1 MGRIVVGIDGSKS
14 ADEALR
20 FALEEARLRSA
31 TLRIVTVWSTP
42 SAAYAGMAYVP
53 TFDLREAEEQ
63 AANERLEAARALVG
77 AAPGVTIETVS
88 VEGQVAGVLVAEAEG
103 ADLLVVGSR
112 GHGGFTS
119 LLLGSVSQQVAH
131 HAKVPLAIVR
141 APRGERGKSS

>member
-1 MGRIVVGIDGSKS
+1 MGRIVVGLDGSKS
-14 ADEALR
+14 GDEALR

-31 TLRIVTVWSTP
+31 ALRIVTVWSTP

-63 AANERLEAARALVG
+63 AATERLAAARALVG
-77 AAPGVTIETVS
+77 NAAGIEIETVA
-88 VEGQVAGVLVAEAEG
+88 VEGQAAGALVAEAKG
-103 ADLLVVGSR
+103 AELLVVGSR

-131 HAKVPLAIVR
+131 HAQVPLAIVR
-141 APRGERGKSS
+141 APREERGKR

>member
-1 MGRIVVGIDGSKS
+1 MSRIVVGIDGSKS

-20 FALEEARLRSA
+20 FAIEEARLRGA

-42 SAAYAGMAYVP
+42 SAVYAGMAYVP
-53 TFDLREAEEQ
+53 SFDLSEVEEQ
-63 AANERLEAARALVG
+63 AANDRLQAARAFVG
-77 AAPGVTIETVS
+77 EVPGVTVETVA
-88 VEGQVAGVLVAEAEG
+88 VRGQVADTLVAESEG

-131 HAKVPLAIVR
+131 HAQVPLAIVR
-141 APRGERGKSS
+141 APEGKHGKSS

>member
-1 MGRIVVGIDGSKS
+1 MSLIVVGIDGSKS
-14 ADEALR
+14 GDEALR
-20 FALEEARLRSA
+20 FALEEARLRGA

-42 SAAYAGMAYVP
+42 TAAYAGMAYVP

-77 AAPGVTIETVS
+77 TAPGVTIETVAA
-88 VEGQVAGVLVAEAEG
+88 EGQVAGVLVAEAAG

-131 HAKVPLAIVR
+131 HAQVPLAIVR
-141 APRGERGKSS
+141 APRREPARS

>member
-14 ADEALR
+14 SDEALR
-20 FALEEARLRSA
+20 FALEEARLRGA

-53 TFDLREAEEQ
+53 TFDLREVEEQ
-63 AANERLEAARALVG
+63 AANERLEAARAFVG
-77 AAPGVTIETVS
+77 DTSGVAVETVA
-88 VEGQVAGVLVAEAEG
+88 VEGQAAGMLVKEAEG

-131 HAKVPLAIVR
+131 HAQVPLAIVR
-141 APRGERGKSS
+141 APREEPGKSS

>member
-14 ADEALR
+14 AEEALR
-20 FALEEARLRSA
+20 FALEEARLRGA

-53 TFDLREAEEQ
+53 TFDLHEVEEQ
-63 AANERLEAARALVG
+63 AANARLEDARALLG
-77 AAPGVTIETVS
+77 DAPGVTIETVA
-88 VEGQVAGVLVAEAEG
+88 VEGQTADALVAEAEG

-131 HAKVPLAIVR
+131 HTKGPLAIVR
-141 APRGERGKSS
+141 VPEGKLRKS

>member
-14 ADEALR
+14 GDEALR
-20 FALEEARLRSA
+20 FAIEEARLRGA
-31 TLRIVTVWSTP
+31 ALRIVTVWSTP

-63 AANERLEAARALVG
+63 AANERLATARALVG
-77 AAPGVTIETVS
+77 DAAGIEIETVA
-88 VEGQVAGVLVAEAEG
+88 VEGQAAGALVAEAEG
-103 ADLLVVGSR
+103 AELLVVGSR

-131 HAKVPLAIVR
+131 HAQVPLAIVR
-141 APRGERGKSS
+141 APREERGKR